1 VRRKNASLFWP
12 GSNRDRISAILLDRN
27 PPKRLRP
34 KKGCKLLQTLW
45 PFTLCGDLRAHRAE
59 RLQNGSM
66 EDETSELLDEA
77 VDALL
82 KAQWELCALR
92 ELLIDKGIVT
102 KEELAQQLEAVKA
115 KEHLVLNEKALRV
128 GFETILKTQRKQ

>member
-1 VRRKNASLFWP
+1 VA
-12 GSNRDRISAILLDRN
+12 
-27 PPKRLRP
+27 
-34 KKGCKLLQTLW
+34 
-45 PFTLCGDLRAHRAE
+45 GDLRAHRVE

-66 EDETSELLDEA
+66 ENETSELLDEA

-102 KEELAQQLEAVKA
+102 KEELAQQLEAVKVQ
-115 KEHLVLNEKALRV
+115 EHLVLKAKALRV
-128 GFETILKTQRKQ
+128 GFETILRTQRKQ